1 MTNEASN
8 KTPGSILR
16 EARESMSLSLAEVA
30 AMTRIPRTMLSH
42 LERDR
47 FDEYAAEVFARGH
60 LRNYARELKL
70 DPERVIQAYEQYTGR
85 VRTSAKSLT
94 APEETKTKKSISKV
108 TRSFSR
114 SRKKSNDASSS
125 GGGWSEHFDR
135 LSSSVRTSHVVAI
148 GLVLVFHFVM
158 VQFLTGSRATA
169 NDPAQFPETSEQE
182 WEIEKAADEARWAL
196 EQPADE
202 EGTEPDSD
210 D

>member
-16 EARESMSLSLAEVA
+16 EARESLSLSLAEVA

-70 DPERVIQAYEQYTGR
+70 DPERVIQAYERYTGR
-85 VRTSAKSLT
+85 VRPTSSKSE
-94 APEETKTKKSISKV
+94 ASESKARDKKSVGKAS
-108 TRSFSR
+108 RSFSR
-114 SRKKSNDASSS
+114 ARKKSK
-125 GGGWSEHFDR
+125 GGWTAHFDKVT
-135 LSSSVRTSHVVAI
+135 SSVRTSHVVAI
-148 GLVLVFHFVM
+148 GLVLVFLFVM

-169 NDPAQFPETSEQE
+169 KDPAQFPEASEQE
-182 WEIEKAADEARWAL
+182 WEIEQAADEARWAL
-196 EQPADE
+196 EQPAED
-202 EGTEPDSD
+202 TTSDDDSD
-210 D
+210 Q

>member
-70 DPERVIQAYEQYTGR
+70 DPERVIQAYERYTGR
-85 VRTSAKSLT
+85 VRSSSSESQAS
-94 APEETKTKKSISKV
+94 EEQSKDTRSV
-108 TRSFSR
+108 GKAARSFSKA
-114 SRKKSNDASSS
+114 RKKAS
-125 GGGWSEHFDR
+125 GGWSAHFDK
-135 LSSSVRTSHVVAI
+135 LTSSVRTSHVVAI
-148 GLVLVFHFVM
+148 GLVLVFLFVM

-169 NDPAQFPETSEQE
+169 KDPAQFPEASEQE
-182 WEIEKAADEARWAL
+182 WEIEEAADEARWAL
-196 EQPADE
+196 EQPAE
-202 EGTEPDSD
+202 ESSADDDSD
-210 D
+210 E

>member
-1 MTNEASN
+1 MTNDSPK

-16 EARESMSLSLAEVA
+16 EARESMSLSLPEVA

-70 DPERVIQAYEQYTGR
+70 DPERVIQAYERYTGR
-85 VRTSAKSLT
+85 VHSSTKSQVT
-94 APEETKTKKSISKV
+94 EDKSKTKKSVGKAA
-108 TRSFSR
+108 RSFTKA
-114 SRKKSNDASSS
+114 RKGSS
-125 GGGWSEHFDR
+125 GGWSAHFEK
-135 LSSSVRTSHVVAI
+135 LTNSVRTSHVVAI
-148 GLVLVFHFVM
+148 GLVLVFLFVM

-169 NDPAQFPETSEQE
+169 KDPAQFPETSEQE

-196 EQPADE
+196 EQPAEDGSTDE
-202 EGTEPDSD
+202 DSD
-210 D
+210 K